1 MVNTILSMR
10 STERT
15 HNEKEKIIMNA
26 DSAALSLEK
35 PKAYRAIFW
44 GGLIAGTLD
53 ILAAFVSSGLRGGTP
68 TRVLQAIASGLLGA
82 DSFQG
87 GFTTAALGLVLHFFI
102 ATTATAVY
110 YAASRKLKVLIDQ
123 AIVCGLAYG
132 IPVYLVMNL
141 VVLPL
146 SAVTF
151 KTSHTFS
158 AVATSVLILMFCVGL
173 PIALVVRRYS
183 K

>member
-1 MVNTILSMR
+1 
-10 STERT
+10 
-15 HNEKEKIIMNA
+15 
-26 DSAALSLEK
+26 
-35 PKAYRAIFW
+35 
-44 GGLIAGTLD
+44 
-53 ILAAFVSSGLRGGTP
+53 LAAFVNSGLQGVSP

-82 DSFQG
+82 DAFNG

-110 YAASRKLKVLIDQ
+110 DATSRKLKVLVDQ

-146 SAVTF
+146 SAVPF
-151 KTSHTFS
+151 KISHAPGNVVT
-158 AVATSVLILMFCVGL
+158 AVLILMFCVGL

>member
-1 MVNTILSMR
+1 
-10 STERT
+10 
-15 HNEKEKIIMNA
+15 MNA
-26 DSAALSLEK
+26 DSAAYPLET
-35 PKAYRAIFW
+35 PRAYRAILW

-53 ILAAFVSSGLRGGTP
+53 ILAAFVSSGLRGVSP

-82 DSFQG
+82 EAFKG
-87 GFTTAALGLVLHFFI
+87 GFATAALGLVLHFFI

-110 YAASRKLKVLIDQ
+110 YAASRKIKALVDQ
-123 AIVCGLAYG
+123 PIVCGLAYG
-132 IPVYLVMNL
+132 IPVYVMMNL
-141 VVLPL
+141 IVLPL

-151 KTSHTFS
+151 KTSHAFAHVVT
-158 AVATSVLILMFCVGL
+158 AVLILMFCVGL

>member
-1 MVNTILSMR
+1 M
-10 STERT
+10 STQ
-15 HNEKEKIIMNA
+15 
-26 DSAALSLEK
+26 SVVLSLEK

-53 ILAAFVSSGLRGGTP
+53 ILAAFVNSGLRGVSP
-68 TRVLQAIASGLLGA
+68 TRVLQAIAGGLLGA
-82 DSFQG
+82 DSFKG
-87 GFTTAALGLVLHFFI
+87 GFATAALGLLLHFFI

-110 YAASRKLKVLIDQ
+110 YAASRKLKVLVDQ

-146 SAVTF
+146 SAVPF
-151 KTSHTFS
+151 KISHALGNVVT
-158 AVATSVLILMFCVGL
+158 AVLILMLCVGL
-173 PIALVVRRYS
+173 PIALTVRRYS

>member
-1 MVNTILSMR
+1 MS
-10 STERT
+10 
-15 HNEKEKIIMNA
+15 A
-26 DSAALSLEK
+26 DSDTLSLKK
-35 PKAYRAIFW
+35 PKAYQPILL
-44 GGLIAGTLD
+44 GGLVAGTLD
-53 ILAAFVSSGLRGGTP
+53 ILAAFISSGLRGGST

-82 DSFQG
+82 NAFEG

-110 YAASRKLKVLIDQ
+110 YAASRKLEVLVDQ
-123 AIVCGLAYG
+123 AVICGLAYG

-146 SAVTF
+146 SAVPF
-151 KTSHTFS
+151 KISY
-158 AVATSVLILMFCVGL
+158 APGNVATAALILMFCVGL
-173 PIALVVRRYS
+173 PIALVVRRYA

>member
-1 MVNTILSMR
+1 M
-10 STERT
+10 STV
-15 HNEKEKIIMNA
+15 
-26 DSAALSLEK
+26 SVALSLEK
-35 PKAYRAIFW
+35 PKFYRAILW

-53 ILAAFVSSGLRGGTP
+53 ILAAFINSGLRGVSP

-82 DSFQG
+82 DSFKG
-87 GFTTAALGLVLHFFI
+87 GFATAALGLILHFFV

-110 YAASRKLKVLIDQ
+110 YAASRKLKMLIEQ
-123 AIVCGLAYG
+123 PIVCGLAYG

-146 SAVTF
+146 SAVPF
-151 KTSHTFS
+151 KPPRTLE
-158 AVATSVLILMFCVGL
+158 AVATAVLILMFCVGL

-183 K
+183 R